1 MPSKSEA
8 QRRLMAAAAHDPAFA
23 KRVGVPQ
30 TVARE
35 FNKADSKAKKKSG
48 NGEIIGRL
56 STGKPVVR
64 NADGSVSTHRMATVG
79 VDNGAA
85 NIPTMIKGRQ
95 VSVKEAFEAVKA
107 AGFKDPDTGERIR
120 TYRNEAAAR
129 TDYELRQHRQVDREA
144 SWILRQ
150 HDMGKKKK

>member
-8 QRRLMAAAAHDPAFA
+8 QRRLMAAAAKDPALA
-23 KRVGVPQ
+23 KRVGVPR

-35 FNKADSKAKKKSG
+35 YSMADARVSKVA
-48 NGEIIGRL
+48 EMIGRL

-64 NADGSVSTHRMATVG
+64 NPDGSVSTHRMATVE
-79 VDNGAA
+79 VDGGRAMNL
-85 NIPTMIKGRQ
+85 PTMIKGRQ
-95 VSVKEAFEAVKA
+95 VSVKEAFQAVKA

-120 TYRNEAAAR
+120 VYESEAAAR

-144 SWILRQ
+144 SWVQREYE
-150 HDMGKKKK
+150 MGKKKK